1 MKLSRLNRLLTI
13 GVVLAAAIGGV
24 LIHTAPA
31 VAVERSSLPS
41 LGALPALNG
50 ATSWLNSAPLTP
62 QQLRGK
68 VVLVDFWTYSCIN
81 CIRTLPHV
89 RAWAE
94 KYRSEGL
101 VVIGVHTPEFGFEKD
116 AANINK
122 AIQRF
127 KLDYPIAVDSNQQ
140 IWNAF
145 HNNAWPAFYIA
156 DTTGQVRA
164 RILGEGNYEQT
175 EKIIQA
181 LLAEAGT
188 HSPAGGLATPPATEE
203 QAAPDI
209 ANLRSGEAYIGYAQ
223 ASHDA
228 TRSSLQKDVAHD
240 YATAAP
246 GLNQWSLAGNWTV
259 GAEYANLNRPGGAIF
274 YRFNARDLHLVLRPR
289 ADGKPVRFQVRIN
302 GGAPGK
308 NHGSDTNAE
317 GNGIVTDAR
326 LYQLVR
332 QAGAVKESTFE
343 IRFLDAGVGA
353 FAFTFG

>member
-1 MKLSRLNRLLTI
+1 MVSTPLSRLRRCLALTLFAGAAI
-13 GVVLAAAIGGV
+13 VHLAPSAAAGPSG
-24 LIHTAPA
+24 
-31 VAVERSSLPS
+31 LPS
-41 LGALPALNG
+41 LGALPALTG
-50 ATSWLNSAPLTP
+50 ATTWLNSAPLTP
-62 QQLRGK
+62 AQLRGK

-94 KYRSEGL
+94 KYRSQGL

-122 AIQRF
+122 AIERF
-127 KLDYPIAVDSNQQ
+127 KIDYPIAVDSNHQ

-145 HNNAWPAFYIA
+145 HNKAWPAFYLA
-156 DTTGQVRA
+156 DTTGQIRA
-164 RILGEGNYEQT
+164 RVSGEGNYEKT
-175 EKIIQA
+175 EKAIQA
-181 LLAEAGT
+181 LLAEAGKLQST
-188 HSPAGGLATPPATEE
+188 GALATPQGSAE

-209 ANLRSGEAYIGYAQ
+209 ANLRSGEAYVGYAQ
-223 ASHDA
+223 ASNDV
-228 TRSSLQKDVAHD
+228 TRSGLKRDVAHD
-240 YATAAP
+240 YTTAAP
-246 GLNQWSLAGNWTV
+246 GLNQWGLSGNWTV
-259 GAEYANLNRPGGAIF
+259 GAEHANLNQPGGTIV

-302 GGAPGK
+302 GSAPGK
-308 NHGSDTNAE
+308 NHGADTDAQ
-317 GNGIVTDAR
+317 GNGSVTDAR

-332 QAGAVKESTFE
+332 QAAGVRESTFE